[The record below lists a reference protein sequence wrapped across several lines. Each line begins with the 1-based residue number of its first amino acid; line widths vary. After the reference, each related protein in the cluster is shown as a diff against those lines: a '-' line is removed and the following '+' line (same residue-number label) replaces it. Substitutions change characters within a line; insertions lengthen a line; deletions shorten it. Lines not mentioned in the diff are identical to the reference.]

1 MDKHPPDD
9 TQDGRPDSRR
19 NWNALAAVIASLI
32 GLLAL
37 CVSGYTAW
45 IQRQQVRA
53 EVWPYLQTGIS
64 PSQREMTLS
73 NKGVGPATVKRV
85 RMFVDGK
92 PQHGWP
98 EAFGA
103 LGLKDLRDTPASTI
117 NGVVIS
123 PGESIQQINLP
134 DAGDFA
140 RFYERYTR
148 IQLAICYC
156 SALDECWMYDER
168 ETSAE
173 AKRHPVAACPARGAD
188 EFSDSRL
195 AVRDALGRDLR
206 RPAAGAKPVAPADVE

>member
-1 MDKHPPDD
+1 LDRPPVDA
-9 TQDGRPDSRR
+9 TQDVRSRPGR

-45 IQRQQVRA
+45 IQREQVRA

-64 PSQREMTLS
+64 PSQREMNLS
-73 NKGVGPATVKRV
+73 NKGVGPASVRRV

-92 PQHGWP
+92 PQRTWP
-98 EAFGA
+98 QAFDA
-103 LGLKDLRDTPASTI
+103 LGLHDLSDTPASTI
-117 NGVVIS
+117 NGIVIT

-134 DAGDFA
+134 EAEDFA
-140 RFYERYTR
+140 RFYTRYPR

-168 ETSAE
+168 EKSAE
-173 AKRHPVAACPARGAD
+173 ARRRQVDACPAAGAD
-188 EFSDSRL
+188 EFRDSRL
-195 AVRDALGRDLR
+195 ADASAAI
-206 RPAAGAKPVAPADVE
+206 PIPPPAGAEPPRQRVE

>member
-1 MDKHPPDD
+1 MSKKPLEP
-9 TQDGRPDSRR
+9 RPSRHR
-19 NWNALAAVIASLI
+19 DWNALSAVIASLI

-64 PSQREMTLS
+64 PSQREMNLS

-85 RMFVDGK
+85 KMFVDGK
-92 PQHGWP
+92 PQRGWP
-98 EAFGA
+98 EAFDA
-103 LGLKDLRDTPASTI
+103 LGLGDLKDTPASTI
-117 NGVVIS
+117 NGVVLS

-134 DAGDFA
+134 KTEDFA
-140 RFYERYTR
+140 RFYERYPR

-168 ETSAE
+168 EKSAE
-173 AKRHPVAACPARGAD
+173 SRRQPVAACPAAD
-188 EFSDSRL
+188 PDDFGDRRL
-195 AVRDALGRDLR
+195 RLGM
-206 RPAAGAKPVAPADVE
+206 P